1 MFPKKRAHDSYVRF
15 HTAVRGFQPAPS
27 RVLKI
32 THAFNGI
39 PIKTGKKKKLKGNW
53 NLKVQGSKNC

>member
-39 PIKTGKKKKLKGNW
+39 PIKTGKKKKVKRELEP
-53 NLKVQGSKNC
+53 